1 MQFSCFKTG
10 LDRNTQRAFD
20 KGGFSMSEV
29 HIKGKAAKEVSYS
42 LVNITTDQKNRALA
56 LIAEQLETD
65 QNFIIAE
72 NQKDMDDGKA
82 KGLTDAILDRILLTK
97 KRIEDMVGAIHLL
110 IELQDPIGEIL
121 ETIEKDNGLLIEVKR
136 VPIGVIGMI
145 YEARPN
151 VTVDAA
157 TLALKTGNSI
167 ILRGSSSSNYSNMA
181 LIKSIHAAL
190 DKSDIPKISIQLIE
204 DTSRETAKELFR
216 LNEYL
221 DVLIPR
227 GGKTLIETVVREATV
242 PVIQTGAGNC
252 HIYIDET
259 AERTMATN
267 IALNAKIQR
276 PSVCNAIETIIIH
289 DKWFALYGKELIVNL
304 QENDVEIFGDETV
317 VQQCENV
324 HAVSESDWS
333 TEYLGLAVSVKL
345 VTNLEEAITHIT
357 KYGTKHSE
365 AIITNNEKH
374 AAIFLNYVDAAA
386 VYHNAST
393 RFTDG
398 FEFGYGAEIGI
409 STQKLHARGPM
420 GLKALTTTKYV
431 IRGNGQVR
439 V

>member
-1 MQFSCFKTG
+1 
-10 LDRNTQRAFD
+10 
-20 KGGFSMSEV
+20 MSEV
-29 HIKGKAAKEVSYS
+29 QLKGKVAKEVSYS
-42 LVNITTDQKNRALA
+42 LVNITTDQKNKALA
-56 LIAEQLETD
+56 LIADQLMAD
-65 QNFIIAE
+65 QTAILTE
-72 NQKDMDDGKA
+72 NQKDLDDGKA
-82 KGLTDAILDRILLTK
+82 KGLTDAILDRILLTA
-97 KRIEDMVGAIHLL
+97 KRIEDMACAIRLL
-110 IELQDPIGEIL
+110 MGLQDPIGEIV

-157 TLALKTGNSI
+157 TLALKTGNAV
-167 ILRGSSSSNYSNMA
+167 ILRGSSSAKYSNMA
-181 LIKSIHAAL
+181 LIKAIHEAL
-190 DKSDIPKISIQLIE
+190 DKSDIPKVSIQLIE

-259 AERTMATN
+259 AEQEMAIE

-276 PSVCNAIETIIIH
+276 PSVCNAIETILVH
-289 DKWFALYGKELIVNL
+289 DKWFALNGKGLIEKL
-304 QENDVEIFGDETV
+304 QESNVQIFGDETV
-317 VQQCENV
+317 VRECGNV
-324 HAVSESDWS
+324 PAATESDWS
-333 TEYLGLAVSVKL
+333 TEYLGLAVSIKIVSGIS
-345 VTNLEEAITHIT
+345 EAIEHIT

-365 AIITNNEKH
+365 AIITSDELN
-374 AAIFLNYVDAAA
+374 ATIFLNYIDAAA

-420 GLKALTTTKYV
+420 GLKALTTIKYV